1 MVEVFCPHCDETV
14 QIDTN
19 SGVDFTCPSC
29 QEDFIFDGT
38 ENSDNEVND
47 EKEWIQFNFH
57 PVNDIE
63 LMNGKSER
71 SRGIRIVSGG
81 VLVLT
86 IFLTLIAGP
95 FGICG
100 GLFAL
105 VWIVGLIYLFTNQ
118 DLYYALYY
126 TELNDMVTCVST
138 DGKGPWYIERKVQRT
153 EIQRAELKCI
163 GGDDNGGG
171 SCSLT
176 LFGKNWMED
185 MDALG
190 LKSDLFETHIGIK
203 IE

>member
-1 MVEVFCPHCDETV
+1 MVEVSCPHCDETV
-14 QIDTN
+14 LIGTD

-29 QEDFIFDGT
+29 EEEFIFDGT

-71 SRGIRIVSGG
+71 SRGIGIMSGG

-95 FGICG
+95 FGICA
-100 GLFAL
+100 GLFAFVWL
-105 VWIVGLIYLFTNQ
+105 VGMMYFFSRQ

-126 TELNDMVTCVST
+126 TESNDMVTFVST
-138 DGKGPWYIERKVQRT
+138 DGNGPWYIERKVRRT
-153 EIQRAELKCI
+153 EIQRAELECFD
-163 GGDDNGGG
+163 GGEHGGG
-171 SCSLT
+171 SCKLK
-176 LFGKNWMED
+176 LFGNNWMED

-190 LKSDLFETHIGIK
+190 LKKDLFETHVGIK
-203 IE
+203 FE